1 MAAKLDPENLR
12 RFRSLRS
19 EALSSVLGRL
29 CPDDRR
35 PCTTFGARGLG
46 ACADD
51 LGLHLDFLDVALEA
65 GTFQPFAEYLDWA
78 HSMLASRGVPSR
90 ELALSLDW
98 LEEFFRA
105 RMGPAPGGTVGAVLA
120 AGRQAVAEAESR
132 DDDELAE
139 AEAWPEAAAF
149 ERALLAAR
157 QREAAGVV
165 DRLLDNGRSLV
176 DVERHVMQPALY
188 GIGAKWQANQVTVVQ
203 EHIATAMVQSIMA
216 LGLTRAA
223 PAPEVGRKV
232 LLACVEGNQHAVGLR
247 MVADAFQIAGWEV
260 QYLGADTPTQVLINH
275 AEVERPDVVGL
286 SVSFPHQL
294 REARALVAGL
304 EARIGSGRPLVMVG
318 GLAFNRAE
326 QLPALVGADASMRDP
341 AAAVHYALAAL
352 AA

>member
-1 MAAKLDPENLR
+1 MAAKLDPESLR

-19 EALSSVLGRL
+19 EALSRVLGRL

-35 PCTTFGARGLG
+35 PCTAFGARGRA

-65 GTFQPFAEYLDWA
+65 GAFQPFAEYLGWA
-78 HSMLASRGVPSR
+78 HSMLAARGIPGR

-98 LEEFFRA
+98 LGEFFRA
-105 RMGPAPGGTVGAVLA
+105 RMGPGAGATVAGLLA
-120 AGRQAVAEAESR
+120 AGRETVAGADAGQADGVER
-132 DDDELAE
+132 TR
-139 AEAWPEAAAF
+139 AWPEAAAF
-149 ERALLAAR
+149 ETALLAAR
-157 QREAAGVV
+157 QPEAAGVV
-165 DRLLDNGRSLV
+165 ARLLDDGRSLV

-216 LGLTRAA
+216 LGLTRAV

-247 MVADAFQIAGWEV
+247 MVADAFQLAGWAV

-286 SVSFPHQL
+286 SVAFPHQL

-341 AAAVHYALAAL
+341 AAAVDYAQAAL